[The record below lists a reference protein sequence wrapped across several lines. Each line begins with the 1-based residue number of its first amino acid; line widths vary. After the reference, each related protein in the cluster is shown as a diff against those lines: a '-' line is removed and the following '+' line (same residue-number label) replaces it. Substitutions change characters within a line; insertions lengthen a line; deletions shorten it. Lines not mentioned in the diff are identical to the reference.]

1 MSESG
6 PSARPVLV
14 AGSINTD
21 LVARVTKAPEAGET
35 VTGSA
40 FAIFGGGKG
49 ANQAIATA
57 RSAAPTAMLG
67 ALGDDD
73 FGRARR
79 ADLEADGIDT
89 ESVARS
95 ETAPSG
101 VALIVVEE
109 ASGQNRIAYVPGA
122 TWTISPAQAQAA
134 IERVQPAVI
143 LMTLEPPFAAL
154 DALLDAGRAI
164 GATTVLNASPE
175 AIGARKF
182 LDRVDVLV
190 VNETEAEDLL
200 GYAVASAN
208 GADAALALSALGPTT
223 IAITLGAAGAVVAH
237 AGETRAFP
245 APPVEVVDTT
255 AAGDSFSGAFA
266 ADLARGADPFTAAR
280 AGVVAGSL
288 ATTVPGA
295 YPSIP
300 RREAIAA
307 LLGEDRRPNE
317 AEAG

>member
-1 MSESG
+1 MTAADA
-6 PSARPVLV
+6 ARPVLV

-21 LVARVTKAPEAGET
+21 LVARVAHAPEAGET

-57 RSAAPTAMLG
+57 RSGAPTAMLG
-67 ALGDDD
+67 ALGEDD

-79 ADLEADGIDT
+79 ADLDADQVDT

-95 ETAPSG
+95 ATAPSG

-122 TWTISPAQAQAA
+122 TWTISPEQARAA
-134 IERVQPAVI
+134 VERVQPAVI
-143 LMTLEPPFAAL
+143 QMTLEPPF
-154 DALLDAGRAI
+154 DALEALLAAGRAI

-175 AIGARKF
+175 AIGAREF
-182 LDRVDVLV
+182 LDRIDILV

-200 GYAVASAN
+200 GSQVTPENAAA
-208 GADAALALSALGPTT
+208 AALALSDLGPST
-223 IAITLGAAGAVVAH
+223 AVITLGAAGAVVAH
-237 AGETRAFP
+237 GNETRAFP
-245 APPVEVVDTT
+245 APRVDVVDTT
-255 AAGDSFSGAFA
+255 GAGDAFSGAFA
-266 ADLARGADPFTAAR
+266 ADLARGADPFEAAR
-280 AGVVAGSL
+280 AGVIAGSL

-295 YPSIP
+295 YPSLP
-300 RREAIAA
+300 RRAAIVA
-307 LLGEDRRPNE
+307 LLGANSQLG
-317 AEAG
+317 AK